1 MSKYVIDSSTLVGIA
16 DAIRTKD
23 GSTGVIQV
31 SDFPARIS
39 AIEGGGTGG
48 GIDVKYILENAA
60 KIDALNYGGM
70 LDKYYN
76 QDSITLNLKNNDTL
90 SNGISNIFK
99 NSTLAK
105 EMNINIDCGTNWSN
119 GSSAF
124 TYFCDGSKAE
134 KITLHISNFPT
145 GYKMMGITNFCNNC
159 ENLKEVND
167 DIFDFI
173 DNLASNQKPTNIPGV
188 FHSCYNLKKLPTSLS
203 KLLVNSTSSSAYWG
217 WQYLLRLE
225 NMNTPICPSINP
237 TRLVVYYGDYSYMYM
252 LKHLI
257 FTNPANVTYTGAA
270 SSNANYRKLRL
281 SQYVGWCSSSNI
293 TKITDIQ
300 NGTLKEVTDAAT
312 YQQYKNSGYYT
323 KNSKY
328 SHYNKLSA
336 IETLNSLPDVSAI
349 GGTWTVEFKGDAGEL
364 TDGGAIN
371 TMTEAEMA
379 GAVAKGWTITF
390 I

>member
-23 GSTGVIQV
+23 GSTGAIQV

-48 GIDVKYILENAA
+48 GVDVKAILEDAD
-60 KIDALNYGGM
+60 KIAYLNYNGL
-70 LDKYYN
+70 LDKYYTG
-76 QDSITLNLKNNDTL
+76 DKIILTLKNHVNSNDMNSILRGSTVADEMDITIDGS
-90 SNGISNIFK
+90 SNFG
-99 NSTLAK
+99 
-105 EMNINIDCGTNWSN
+105 N

-124 TYFCDGSKAE
+124 LYFLYD
-134 KITLHISNFPT
+134 SNIKKLNFHMQNMPA
-145 GYKMMGITNFCNNC
+145 GYQLTQVSDFCGNC
-159 ENLKEVND
+159 KQLEEVND

-173 DNLASNQKPTNIPGV
+173 DEFAPGKTPTSANPTI
-188 FHSCYNLKKLPTSLS
+188 FQSCYNLKKFPDVS
-203 KLLVNSTSSSAYWG
+203 KLLINTTSTVTYWG
-217 WQYLLRLE
+217 LQYLMRLE
-225 NMNTPICPSINP
+225 SLSIPICSNTNP
-237 TRLVVYYGDYSYMYM
+237 AKLIAYQSDFLNMYM

-257 FTNPANVTYTGAA
+257 FTNPKNIVWTGAA
-270 SSNANYRKLRL
+270 SSSASYRKLRL
-281 SQYVGWCSSSNI
+281 SQYMGYCSN
-293 TKITDIQ
+293 TYLTQVNDIK

-349 GGTWTVEFKGDAGEL
+349 GGTWTVEFRGDNGEL

-390 I
+390 V